1 MTRFQLFLGL
11 PIGRIFRD
19 TFTVRDKPTCM
30 TPEFPGCKI
39 IATLAEDARFAL
51 YRGSLEDGSSVL
63 IEATRTRAR
72 SDDRARLRRAH
83 ALGKELGDSVTPRA
97 IGFVEHADL
106 FGIMREDPGGSTLA
120 QILAT
125 RRLSLETSLAY
136 AAGIARCLAVT
147 AAQGVVHRDLTP
159 QSVLVRE
166 SDGAVCLV
174 HFTAAGRTGD
184 ESLRAPNPDAPE
196 GTLLYMAPEQTG
208 RTNRP
213 VDHRADFYAL
223 GALLYTML
231 TGGPPFTSAEP
242 MALVHAHLARAP
254 KPPHEL
260 EPSVPPAV
268 SRIVLKLLAKSA
280 DDRYQS
286 ARGVAADISM
296 CIDRLRITGRVDPF
310 PLGGQDR
317 PTMLTS
323 AVRLYGRDAERETLS
338 SAVERIRRG
347 GREMFAIQGTEGMGK
362 TALAIDM
369 FARTP
374 ADDAYLAAGKFDQIG
389 QSMPFAGIGHA
400 LGELVRAALAEPE
413 NELARIRSEL
423 DAALGPNIEL
433 VARVVPELGML
444 FTPTGASPDLGPLES
459 QNRFSIIVQRFIAVF
474 TRRRPVVLFLD
485 DLQWADPA
493 SLKLLRD
500 LLSDPQGAY
509 LLVMTA
515 FRSRND
521 GEAYGPI
528 RRTLDELQWADVP
541 VTELELRPLR
551 PSDVRSM
558 IAGLL
563 GCDAVE
569 VESLGVL
576 LWSKTSGNPFFVRQI
591 LGALVR
597 DGLVEV
603 DPATGT
609 VFCDEEK
616 VEGSI
621 TDDIVTLL
629 LTKIG
634 DLAEASRYALVR
646 AACFGHEFRIDS
658 LAALCNRTPMEL
670 RGELS
675 AAVADGLVLPVRTR
689 PGAVRPGESKPT
701 GPRAYR
707 FSHDKVQQAAYS
719 LLPKDELPTLHLA
732 ISRRL
737 RAEINLENDNP
748 FEVLFHAHRGAS
760 AMTDPAERIDV
771 ARFALAGG
779 QKARGAA
786 AYEAASGYF
795 ATGMMLL
802 GENGWETQGQLM
814 FSLAWGA
821 AACAYLTGRFDEA
834 ERLFALLR
842 THAASPLDRASVRD
856 LETVLYVTMGRFT
869 DAVRVGCEGLR
880 LLGEHSLDN
889 PDRATVFA
897 EERTKI
903 DQMLNTRHAESMV
916 GVVMLEDPNRRA
928 ILRTLI
934 HLVPAAYAT
943 DPALL
948 FLVAARMVRTTL
960 EGGPTEDSAF
970 AFAVYGMT
978 LTAMQ
983 RYDEAFHMGE
993 IALQLFERFPSPS
1006 FACKVY
1012 LTVGGNLHFYR
1023 RPLVAGFPYLERAQ
1037 REGLATGDFPFVS
1050 YTCFSMA
1057 QIRLGLGE
1065 DLGTTEQEIEAFLLL
1080 MQKTRDLM
1088 SEAHLR
1094 LAYQF
1099 VRCLRGRTRGTTTLS
1114 DREFDEAKFEASLRE
1129 KNLPFVTSY
1138 YYAIRLE
1145 LAVLFGEWALAE
1157 RILVDA
1163 DRYVEVAVAQYFAT
1177 GVFFRAAF
1185 LAALRLGRGSA
1196 DDRAKSLAEYERRE
1210 SKLVALAK
1218 SCPQNFQHWLDLVR
1232 AERARIE
1239 GRDLEAIN
1247 LFDAAIEGAATNGF
1261 VRDEAFALERAAW
1274 HHQSRKRLRL
1284 ARAYVLESRAAY
1296 VRWGAT
1302 AKRDHLSDE
1311 FEGLWEDQ
1319 LPPWDQP
1326 AQSTRAD
1333 KAFAALDTATVI
1345 HAAQAIA
1352 GEILLERVL
1361 VRVVKAVI
1369 ESAGADR
1376 GMLLIDRGG
1385 RLWVDVTMQVEPEKV
1400 ETETSVLAE
1409 ECEVLPLSV
1418 VEYVRRTREPLVM
1431 GDAQADRRFAKD
1443 RYMVHYAPRSIL
1455 ATPMMHKGKLVGI
1468 IYLEHATANEA
1479 FVPARLPLIEFLA
1492 AQAGAAVESAL
1503 LYAEVQRITEE
1514 LKRSNEGLEAEV
1526 AKRTGEARE
1535 TADMLRV
1542 ELEQRELAEAE
1553 REALQMRVIAA
1564 QRERLAELSTPI
1576 IPITDDVVVMPLI
1589 GTMDES
1595 RAGELM
1601 EAALRGASERPVRA
1615 VILDVTG
1622 VKNGDARVAETLVQ
1636 AASAL
1641 RLLGARAILTG
1652 VRADVARSLM
1662 ESGTELAGIVTKSSL
1677 QAGIAFALGKQLRGR

>member
-1 MTRFQLFLGL
+1 MTL
-11 PIGRIFRD
+11 
-19 TFTVRDKPTCM
+19 
-30 TPEFPGCKI
+30 EFPGCTI
-39 IATLAEDARFAL
+39 VATLAEDARFAL
-51 YRGSLEDGSSVL
+51 YRGRLEDGTSVL
-63 IEATRTRAR
+63 VEATRQRAR
-72 SDDRARLRRAH
+72 SDDRARFRRAH
-83 ALGKELGDSVTPRA
+83 AIGKELGESITPRA
-97 IGFVEHADL
+97 LGFVEHADH
-106 FGIMREDPGGSTLA
+106 FGVMREDPGGSTLA
-120 QILAT
+120 QILST
-125 RRLSLETSLAY
+125 RRLSLETILAY
-136 AAGIARCLAVT
+136 AAGIARTLAVT

-159 QSVLVRE
+159 HHVFVRE
-166 SDGAVCLV
+166 TDGMVFLV
-174 HFTAAGRTGD
+174 HFTSAGRTGD
-184 ESLRAPNPDAPE
+184 ESLRSPNPDAPE
-196 GTLLYMAPEQTG
+196 GTLLYMSPEQTG

-223 GALLYTML
+223 GCVLYEML
-231 TGGPPFTSAEP
+231 TGAPPFTSAEP
-242 MALVHAHLARAP
+242 MALVHAHLARTP

-260 EPSVPPAV
+260 EPNVPPAV

-286 ARGVAADISM
+286 ARGIAADLSM

-317 PTMLTS
+317 PTMLS
-323 AVRLYGRDAERETLS
+323 NAVRLYGRDAERESLS
-338 SAVERIRRG
+338 TAVERIRRG
-347 GREMFAIQGTEGMGK
+347 GREIFAIAGAEGMGK
-362 TALAIDM
+362 TALAVDM

-423 DAALGPNIEL
+423 EAALGPNIEL

-444 FTPTGASPDLGPLES
+444 FTPTGTSPDLGPLES
-459 QNRFSIIVQRFIAVF
+459 QNRFSIIVQRFISVF

-509 LLVMTA
+509 LLVITA
-515 FRSRND
+515 FRSRDD

-528 RRTLDELQWADVP
+528 RRTLDELQWLDVP

-563 GCDAVE
+563 GCDSAE
-569 VESLGVL
+569 VESLGVM
-576 LWSKTSGNPFFVRQI
+576 LWSRTNGNPFFVRQI

-597 DGLVEV
+597 DGLVDV
-603 DPATGT
+603 DAATGA
-609 VFCDEEK
+609 VYCDEEK
-616 VEGSI
+616 IEGSI

-629 LTKIG
+629 LAKIG
-634 DLAEASRYALVR
+634 DLSAPSRHALVR
-646 AACFGHEFRIDS
+646 AACFGHEFRIDALAS
-658 LAALCNRTPMEL
+658 LCGRTPAEL
-670 RGELS
+670 RGDLS
-675 AAVADGLVLPVRTR
+675 AAVGDGLVLPVRTR
-689 PGAVRPGESKPT
+689 PSAVRPGETKSS

-719 LLPKDELPTLHLA
+719 LLPKDELPALHLA

-737 RAEINLENDNP
+737 RAEIDIENDNP

-760 AMTDPAERIDV
+760 AMTDSTERIEV

-802 GENGWETQGQLM
+802 GEEGWQDQPQLM

-834 ERLFALLR
+834 EKLFALLR
-842 THAASPLDRASVRD
+842 RHAASPLDRASVRD

-889 PDRATVFA
+889 PDRAAVFA
-897 EERTKI
+897 EERAKI
-903 DQMLNTRHAESMV
+903 DQMLNVRHAESMV
-916 GVVMLEDPNRRA
+916 AVVMLEDPNRRA
-928 ILRTLI
+928 MLRTLI

-978 LTAMQ
+978 LAALQ
-983 RYDEAFHMGE
+983 RYDEAFQMGE

-1012 LTVGGNLHFYR
+1012 LCVGGNLHFYR
-1023 RPLVAGFPYLERAQ
+1023 RPLVAGLPYLERAQ

-1065 DLGTTEQEIEAFLLL
+1065 DLATTEQEIEGFLLL
-1080 MQKTRDLM
+1080 MQKTRDIM

-1094 LAYQF
+1094 IAYQL
-1099 VRCLRGRTRGTTTLS
+1099 VRCLRGRTRGSTTLS
-1114 DREFDEAKFEASLRE
+1114 DREFDEKKFEASLHE
-1129 KNLPFVTSY
+1129 KNLPFVVSY
-1138 YYAIRLE
+1138 YHAARLE

-1157 RILVDA
+1157 RILIEA
-1163 DRYVEVAVAQYFAT
+1163 DRYVDVAVAQFFAT

-1185 LAALRLGRGSA
+1185 LAALRLGRGTGPEHEK
-1196 DDRAKSLAEYERRE
+1196 RAAEYERRE
-1210 SKLVALAK
+1210 AKLVALAE
-1218 SCPQNFQHWLDLVR
+1218 SCPQNFQHLLDLVR
-1232 AERARIE
+1232 AERARLE
-1239 GRDLEAIN
+1239 ARDVDAIN
-1247 LFDAAIEGAATNGF
+1247 LFDAAIEGAAQNGF
-1261 VRDEAFALERAAW
+1261 VKDEAFALERAAW
-1274 HHQSRKRLRL
+1274 FHLARGRKRL
-1284 ARAYVLESRAAY
+1284 ARAYVMDAHRVY
-1296 VRWGAT
+1296 GRWGVT
-1302 AKRDHLSDE
+1302 SKHEHLASQ
-1311 FEGLWEDQ
+1311 FEELWEDE

-1326 AQSTRAD
+1326 VQSSRVD

-1385 RLWVDVTMQVEPEKV
+1385 RLWVDVMMLVDPEKI

-1409 ECEVLPLSV
+1409 ECETLPLSV

-1431 GDAQADRRFAKD
+1431 GDARADRRFAKD
-1443 RYMVHYAPRSIL
+1443 RYMVNDAPRSIL
-1455 ATPMMHKGKLVGI
+1455 TLPMLHKGKLVGI
-1468 IYLEHATANEA
+1468 IYLEHGSAHDA

-1492 AQAGAAVESAL
+1492 AQAAAAVESAL
-1503 LYAEVQRITEE
+1503 LYAEVQRMTDE
-1514 LKRSNEGLEAEV
+1514 LRRSNEGLEAQV
-1526 AKRTGEARE
+1526 AKRTQEARE

-1553 REALQMRVIAA
+1553 REALQLRVIDA

-1595 RAGELM
+1595 RATELM
-1601 EAALRGASERPVRA
+1601 EAALRGAAERPVRA

-1622 VKNGDARVAETLVQ
+1622 VKNGDARVAETLVRT
-1636 AASAL
+1636 ASAL
-1641 RLLGARAILTG
+1641 RLLGAQSILTG
-1652 VRADVARSLM
+1652 VRADIARSLM

>member
-1 MTRFQLFLGL
+1 
-11 PIGRIFRD
+11 
-19 TFTVRDKPTCM
+19 M
-30 TPEFPGCKI
+30 TPEFPGCTI
-39 IATLAEDARFAL
+39 VATLAEDARFAL
-51 YRGSLEDGSSVL
+51 YRGRFEDGTSVL
-63 IEATRTRAR
+63 VEATRSRAR

-83 ALGKELGDSVTPRA
+83 AIGKELGESVTPRA
-97 IGFVEHADL
+97 LGFVEHADH
-106 FGIMREDPGGSTLA
+106 FGVMREDPGGSTLA

-125 RRLSLETSLAY
+125 RRLSLETILAY
-136 AAGIARCLAVT
+136 AAAIARGLAVT
-147 AAQGVVHRDLTP
+147 AAQGVVHRDINP
-159 QSVLVRE
+159 HNVLVRE
-166 SDGAVCLV
+166 TDGTVFLV
-174 HFTAAGRTGD
+174 HFVAAGRTGD
-184 ESLRAPNPDAPE
+184 ESLRSPNPDAPE
-196 GTLLYMAPEQTG
+196 GTLLYMSPEQSG

-223 GALLYTML
+223 GCVLYEML
-231 TGGPPFTSAEP
+231 TGAPPFTSAEP
-242 MALVHAHLARAP
+242 MALVHAHLARTP
-254 KPPHEL
+254 KSPHEL
-260 EPSVPPAV
+260 EPNVPPAV

-286 ARGVAADISM
+286 ARGVAADLSM
-296 CIDRLRITGRVDPF
+296 CIDRLRISGRVDPF

-317 PTMLTS
+317 PTMLS
-323 AVRLYGRDAERETLS
+323 NAVRLYGRDAERESLS
-338 SAVERIRRG
+338 AAVERIRRG
-347 GREMFAIQGTEGMGK
+347 GREIFAIAGAEGMGK
-362 TALAIDM
+362 TALAVDM

-413 NELARIRSEL
+413 SELSRIRSEL
-423 DAALGPNIEL
+423 ESALGPNIEL
-433 VARVVPELGML
+433 VARVVPELGMV
-444 FTPTGASPDLGPLES
+444 FTPTGTSPDLGPLES
-459 QNRFSIIVQRFIAVF
+459 QNRFSIIVQRFISVF

-500 LLSDPQGAY
+500 LMSDPQGAY
-509 LLVMTA
+509 LLVITA

-528 RRTLDELQWADVP
+528 RRTLDEFQWLDVP

-558 IAGLL
+558 LAGLL
-563 GCDAVE
+563 GCDAAE

-576 LWSKTSGNPFFVRQI
+576 LWSKTNGNPFFVRQI

-603 DPATGT
+603 DASTGA
-609 VFCDEEK
+609 VYCDEEK
-616 VEGSI
+616 IEGSI
-621 TDDIVTLL
+621 TDDIVSLL
-629 LTKIG
+629 LAKIG
-634 DLAEASRYALVR
+634 DLSELSRHALVR
-646 AACFGHEFRIDS
+646 AACFGHEFRIDALAS
-658 LAALCNRTPMEL
+658 LCGRTPAEL
-670 RGELS
+670 RGDLS
-675 AAVADGLVLPVRTR
+675 SAVADGLVLPVRTR
-689 PGAVRPGESKPT
+689 PSAARPAGERPSSG

-719 LLPKDELPTLHLA
+719 LLPKDELPALHLA

-737 RAEINLENDNP
+737 RAEIDIENDNP

-760 AMTDPAERIDV
+760 AMTDSTERIEV

-802 GENGWETQGQLM
+802 GDGGWQDQPSLM

-821 AACAYLTGRFDEA
+821 AACAYLTGRFDDA
-834 ERLFALLR
+834 EKLFGLLR
-842 THAASPLDRASVRD
+842 QHASSSLDRASVRD

-889 PDRATVFA
+889 PDRAAVFA
-897 EERTKI
+897 EERAKI
-903 DQMLNTRHAESMV
+903 DQMLNVRHAESMV
-916 GVVMLEDPNRRA
+916 AVVMQEDPNRRA
-928 ILRTLI
+928 MLRTLI

-978 LTAMQ
+978 LAALQ
-983 RYDEAFHMGE
+983 RYDEAFQMGE

-1012 LTVGGNLHFYR
+1012 LCVGGNLHFYR
-1023 RPLVAGFPYLERAQ
+1023 RPLVAGLPYLERAQ

-1065 DLGTTEQEIEAFLLL
+1065 DLAATEQEIEGFLLL
-1080 MQKTRDLM
+1080 MQKTRDIM

-1094 LAYQF
+1094 IAYQL
-1099 VRCLRGRTRGTTTLS
+1099 VRCLRGRTRGNTVLS
-1114 DREFDEAKFEASLRE
+1114 DREFDEKKFEASLHE
-1129 KNLPFVTSY
+1129 KNLPFVVSY
-1138 YYAIRLE
+1138 YHAIRLE
-1145 LAVLFGEWALAE
+1145 LAVLFGEWAQAE
-1157 RILVDA
+1157 RILVEGEPFVD
-1163 DRYVEVAVAQYFAT
+1163 VAVAQFFAT

-1185 LAALRLGRGSA
+1185 LAALRLGRGTGPEQE
-1196 DDRAKSLAEYERRE
+1196 KQVAEYERRE
-1210 SKLVALAK
+1210 SKLVALAE
-1218 SCPQNFQHWLDLVR
+1218 SCPQNFQHLLDLVR
-1232 AERARIE
+1232 AERARVE
-1239 GRDLEAIN
+1239 NRDLDAIN
-1247 LFDAAIEGAATNGF
+1247 LFDAAIEGAARNGF
-1261 VRDEAFALERAAW
+1261 VKDEAFALERAAW
-1274 HHQSRKRLRL
+1274 FHFARGRKRL
-1284 ARAYVLESRAAY
+1284 ARAYVLDAQNVY
-1296 VRWGAT
+1296 TRWGVT
-1302 AKRDHLSDE
+1302 TKRDHLSSQ
-1311 FEGLWEDQ
+1311 FEELWEDES
-1319 LPPWDQP
+1319 PPWDQP
-1326 AQSTRAD
+1326 VQSSRAD
-1333 KAFAALDTATVI
+1333 KGFAALDTAAVI

-1385 RLWVDVTMQVEPEKV
+1385 RLWVDVVMQVDPEKI
-1400 ETETSVLAE
+1400 ETEASVLAE
-1409 ECEVLPLSV
+1409 ECETLPLSI
-1418 VEYVRRTREPLVM
+1418 VEYVRRTREALVM
-1431 GDAQADRRFAKD
+1431 GDARADRRFAKD
-1443 RYMVHYAPRSIL
+1443 RYMVNDAPRSIL
-1455 ATPMMHKGKLVGI
+1455 TLPMLHKGKLVGI
-1468 IYLEHATANEA
+1468 IYLEHGSANDA

-1492 AQAGAAVESAL
+1492 AQAAAAVESAL

-1514 LKRSNEGLEAEV
+1514 LRRSNEGLEAQV
-1526 AKRTGEARE
+1526 AKRTQEARE

-1553 REALQMRVIAA
+1553 REALQLRVIDA

-1576 IPITDDVVVMPLI
+1576 IPITEDVVVMPLI

-1595 RAGELM
+1595 RASELM

-1636 AASAL
+1636 TASAL
-1641 RLLGARAILTG
+1641 RLLGAQSILTG

>member
-1 MTRFQLFLGL
+1 M
-11 PIGRIFRD
+11 I
-19 TFTVRDKPTCM
+19 
-30 TPEFPGCKI
+30 PEFPGCNI
-39 IATLAEDARFAL
+39 IATLAESARFAL
-51 YRGSLEDGSSVL
+51 YRGHLEDGTSVL

-83 ALGKELGDSVTPRA
+83 ALGKELGDAVTPRA
-97 IGFVEHADL
+97 LGFVEHAEV
-106 FGIMREDPGGSTLA
+106 FGIMREDPGGTTLA
-120 QILAT
+120 QILET
-125 RRLSLETSLAY
+125 RRILLETALAY
-136 AAGIARCLAVT
+136 AAGIARALAVT
-147 AAQGVVHRDLTP
+147 AAQGVVHRNLTP
-159 QSVLVRE
+159 QSVLIRE
-166 SDGAVCLV
+166 TDGAVFLV
-174 HFTAAGRTGD
+174 NFTAAGRTGD
-184 ESLRAPNPDAPE
+184 ESLRSPNADAPE
-196 GTLLYMAPEQTG
+196 GTLLYMSPEQTG

-223 GALLYTML
+223 GILLYEML
-231 TGGPPFTSAEP
+231 TGHPPFTSQEP
-242 MALVHAHLARAP
+242 MVLVHAQLARAP
-254 KPPHEL
+254 KAPHEL

-317 PTMLTS
+317 PTMLTN

-347 GREMFAIQGTEGMGK
+347 GREMFAIQGAEGMGK

-413 NELARIRSEL
+413 IELARIRNEL
-423 DAALGPNIEL
+423 EAALGPNIEL

-459 QNRFSIIVQRFIAVF
+459 QNRFSIIVQRFLAVF

-515 FRSRND
+515 FRSRDD

-563 GCDAVE
+563 GCDSSE

-597 DGLVEV
+597 DGLVDV
-603 DPATGT
+603 DAATGA
-609 VFCDEEK
+609 VYCDEER

-621 TDDIVTLL
+621 TDDIVSLL

-634 DLAEASRYALVR
+634 DLSPASRYALVR
-646 AACFGHEFRIDS
+646 AACFGHEFRIDA
-658 LAALCNRTPMEL
+658 LAALCERTPMEL
-670 RGELS
+670 RSDLS
-675 AAVADGLVLPVRTR
+675 NAVADGLVLPVRTR
-689 PGAVRPGESKPT
+689 PNAVRPGGTKPS

-719 LLPKDELPTLHLA
+719 LLPKEELPALHLA

-737 RAEINLENDNP
+737 RADIDIENDNP

-760 AMTDPAERIDV
+760 AMTDPTERVDV

-786 AYEAASGYF
+786 AYEAAAGYF

-802 GENGWETQGQLM
+802 GETGWQQQSQLM

-834 ERLFALLR
+834 EKLFALLR
-842 THAASPLDRASVRD
+842 AHAASSLDRASVRD

-880 LLGEHSLDN
+880 LLGENSLDE
-889 PDRATVFA
+889 PDRAAAFA
-897 EERTKI
+897 QEQTKI
-903 DQMLNTRHAESMV
+903 DSMLNERRAESMV
-916 GVVMLEDPNRRA
+916 DVVMLEDPNRRA
-928 ILRTLI
+928 VLRTLI

-970 AFAVYGMT
+970 AFAVSGMT

-983 RYDEAFHMGE
+983 RYEEAFHMCE
-993 IALQLFERFPSPS
+993 IALRLFERFPSPS

-1012 LTVGGNLHFYR
+1012 LCVGSNLHFYR
-1023 RPLVAGFPYLERAQ
+1023 RPLVTSIPYLERAQ

-1065 DLGTTEQEIEAFLLL
+1065 DLAQVEQEIEGFLLL

-1094 LAYQF
+1094 VAYQL
-1099 VRCLRGRTRGTTTLS
+1099 VRCLRGRTRADTTLS
-1114 DREFDEAKFEASLRE
+1114 DREFDEAKFEQSLRD
-1129 KNLPFVTSY
+1129 KNLPFVVSY
-1138 YYAIRLE
+1138 FHAVRLQ
-1145 LAVLFGEWALAE
+1145 LAVLFGEWGKAEQILAE
-1157 RILVDA
+1157 VE
-1163 DRYVEVAVAQYFAT
+1163 RYIDVAVAQFFAT
-1177 GVFFRAAF
+1177 GVFFRAAL
-1185 LAALRLGRGSA
+1185 LAALHLENVPENE
-1196 DDRAKSLAEYERRE
+1196 RAERFAEYQRRE
-1210 SKLVALAK
+1210 TKLVALAEN
-1218 SCPQNFQHWLDLVR
+1218 CPQNFLHRLQLVR

-1239 GRDLEAIN
+1239 GRDLDAIN
-1247 LFDAAIEGAATNGF
+1247 LFDAAIEGAAQNGF
-1261 VRDEAFALERAAW
+1261 IKDEAFALERAAR
-1274 HHQSRKRLRL
+1274 HHWKQDRKRL
-1284 ARAYVLESRAAY
+1284 ARAYVIDAHHMY
-1296 VRWGAT
+1296 GRWGAM
-1302 AKRDHLSDE
+1302 AKREQLSIDFDE
-1311 FEGLWEDQ
+1311 LWEGQ
-1319 LPPWDQP
+1319 SPPWDQP
-1326 AQSTRAD
+1326 AQSSRVD
-1333 KAFAALDTATVI
+1333 KGFAALDTATVI

-1385 RLWVDVTMQVEPEKV
+1385 RLWVDVTMQVEPEKI

-1409 ECEVLPLSV
+1409 EYEELPVSV

-1431 GDAQADRRFAKD
+1431 GDARADRRFAKD

-1468 IYLEHATANEA
+1468 IYLEHTTAHDA
-1479 FVPARLPLIEFLA
+1479 FVPTRLPLIEFLA
-1492 AQAGAAVESAL
+1492 AQAAVAVESAL
-1503 LYAEVQRITEE
+1503 VYAEVQRVRDE
-1514 LKRSNEGLEAEV
+1514 LHRTNESLEAQVE
-1526 AKRTGEARE
+1526 KRTQEARE

-1542 ELEQRELAEAE
+1542 ELEQRELAESE
-1553 REALQMRVIAA
+1553 REALQMRVIEA

-1601 EAALRGASERPVRA
+1601 QAALRGASERPVRA

-1636 AASAL
+1636 TASAL
-1641 RLLGARAILTG
+1641 RLLGAQAILTG

-1677 QAGIAFALGKQLRGR
+1677 QAGIAFALGKQLRGRG

>member
-1 MTRFQLFLGL
+1 
-11 PIGRIFRD
+11 
-19 TFTVRDKPTCM
+19 M
-30 TPEFPGCKI
+30 TPEFPGCTI
-39 IATLAEDARFAL
+39 VATLAEDARFAL
-51 YRGSLEDGSSVL
+51 YRGRLEDGTSVL
-63 IEATRTRAR
+63 IEATRSRAR

-83 ALGKELGDSVTPRA
+83 AIGKELGESVTPRA
-97 IGFVEHADL
+97 LGFVEHADH
-106 FGIMREDPGGSTLA
+106 FGVMREDPGGSTLA
-120 QILAT
+120 EILTT
-125 RRLSLETSLAY
+125 RRLSLETILAY
-136 AAGIARCLAVT
+136 AAAIARALAVT
-147 AAQGVVHRDLTP
+147 AAQGVVHRDINP
-159 QSVLVRE
+159 HNVLVRE
-166 SDGAVCLV
+166 TDGTVFLV
-174 HFTAAGRTGD
+174 HFVAAGRTGD
-184 ESLRAPNPDAPE
+184 ESLRSPNPDAPE
-196 GTLLYMAPEQTG
+196 GTLLYMSPEQTG

-223 GALLYTML
+223 GCILYEML
-231 TGGPPFTSAEP
+231 TGAPPFTSAEP
-242 MALVHAHLARAP
+242 MALVHAHLARTP
-254 KPPHEL
+254 KSPHEL
-260 EPSVPPAV
+260 EPNVPPAV

-286 ARGVAADISM
+286 ARGIAADVSM

-317 PTMLTS
+317 PTMLS
-323 AVRLYGRDAERETLS
+323 NAVRLYGRDAERESLS
-338 SAVERIRRG
+338 AAVERIRRG
-347 GREMFAIQGTEGMGK
+347 GREIFAIAGGEGMGK
-362 TALAIDM
+362 TALAVDM

-413 NELARIRSEL
+413 SELSRIRSEL
-423 DAALGPNIEL
+423 EAALGPNIEL
-433 VARVVPELGML
+433 VARVVPELGMV
-444 FTPTGASPDLGPLES
+444 FAPTGTSPDLGPLES
-459 QNRFSIIVQRFIAVF
+459 QNRFSIIVQRFISVF

-500 LLSDPQGAY
+500 LMSDPQGAY
-509 LLVMTA
+509 LLVITA

-528 RRTLDELQWADVP
+528 RRTLDEFQWLDVP

-558 IAGLL
+558 LAGLL
-563 GCDAVE
+563 GCDSAE

-576 LWSKTSGNPFFVRQI
+576 LWSKTNGNPFFVRQI

-603 DPATGT
+603 DASTGA
-609 VFCDEEK
+609 VYCDEEK
-616 VEGSI
+616 IEGSI
-621 TDDIVTLL
+621 TDDIVSLL
-629 LTKIG
+629 LAKIG
-634 DLAEASRYALVR
+634 DLSALSRHALVR
-646 AACFGHEFRIDS
+646 AACFGHEFRIDALAS
-658 LAALCNRTPMEL
+658 LCGRTPAEL
-670 RGELS
+670 RGDLS
-675 AAVADGLVLPVRTR
+675 SAVADGLVLPVRTR
-689 PGAVRPGESKPT
+689 PSAARPTGERPSSG

-719 LLPKDELPTLHLA
+719 LLPKDELPALHLA

-737 RAEINLENDNP
+737 RAEIDIENDNP

-760 AMTDPAERIDV
+760 AMTDLAERIEV

-802 GENGWETQGQLM
+802 GDGGWQDQPSLM

-834 ERLFALLR
+834 EKLFGLLR
-842 THAASPLDRASVRD
+842 QHASSSLDRASVRD

-889 PDRATVFA
+889 PDRAAVFA
-897 EERTKI
+897 EEQAKI
-903 DQMLNTRHAESMV
+903 DQMLNVRHAESMV
-916 GVVMLEDPNRRA
+916 AVVMQEDPNRRA
-928 ILRTLI
+928 MLRTLI

-978 LTAMQ
+978 LAALQ
-983 RYDEAFHMGE
+983 RYDEAFQMGE

-1012 LTVGGNLHFYR
+1012 LCVGGNLHFYR
-1023 RPLVAGFPYLERAQ
+1023 RPLVAGLPYLERAQ

-1065 DLGTTEQEIEAFLLL
+1065 DLAATEQEIEGFLLL
-1080 MQKTRDLM
+1080 MQKTRDIM

-1094 LAYQF
+1094 IAYQL
-1099 VRCLRGRTRGTTTLS
+1099 VRCLRGRTRGNMALS
-1114 DREFDEAKFEASLRE
+1114 DREFDEKKFEASLHE
-1129 KNLPFVTSY
+1129 KNLPFVVSY
-1138 YYAIRLE
+1138 YHAIRLE
-1145 LAVLFGEWALAE
+1145 LAVLFGEWAQAE
-1157 RILVDA
+1157 RILVEGERFVD
-1163 DRYVEVAVAQYFAT
+1163 VAVAQFFAT
-1177 GVFFRAAF
+1177 GMFFRAAF
-1185 LAALRLGRGSA
+1185 LAALRLGRGTGPEQE
-1196 DDRAKSLAEYERRE
+1196 KQVAEYERRE
-1210 SKLVALAK
+1210 SKLVALAE
-1218 SCPQNFQHWLDLVR
+1218 SCPQNFQHLLDLVR
-1232 AERARIE
+1232 AERARVE
-1239 GRDLEAIN
+1239 HRDLDAIN
-1247 LFDAAIEGAATNGF
+1247 LFDAAIEGASQNGF
-1261 VRDEAFALERAAW
+1261 VKDEAFALERAAW
-1274 HHQSRKRLRL
+1274 FHFARGRKRL
-1284 ARAYVLESRAAY
+1284 ARAYVLDAQTVY
-1296 VRWGAT
+1296 TRWGVT
-1302 AKRDHLSDE
+1302 TKRDHLSSQ
-1311 FEGLWEDQ
+1311 FEELWEDES
-1319 LPPWDQP
+1319 PPWDQP
-1326 AQSTRAD
+1326 VQSSRAD
-1333 KAFAALDTATVI
+1333 KGFAALDTAAVI
-1345 HAAQAIA
+1345 HASQAIA

-1385 RLWVDVTMQVEPEKV
+1385 RLWVDVVMQVDPEKI
-1400 ETETSVLAE
+1400 ETEASVLAE
-1409 ECEVLPLSV
+1409 ECETLPLSI
-1418 VEYVRRTREPLVM
+1418 VEYVRRTRESLLM
-1431 GDAQADRRFAKD
+1431 GDARADRRFAKD
-1443 RYMVHYAPRSIL
+1443 RYMVNDAPQSIL
-1455 ATPMMHKGKLVGI
+1455 TLPMLHKGKLVGI
-1468 IYLEHATANEA
+1468 IYLEHGSANDA
-1479 FVPARLPLIEFLA
+1479 FVPSRLPLIEFLA
-1492 AQAGAAVESAL
+1492 AQAAAAVESAL

-1514 LKRSNEGLEAEV
+1514 LRRSNEGLEAQV
-1526 AKRTGEARE
+1526 AKRTQEARE

-1553 REALQMRVIAA
+1553 REALQLRVIEA

-1576 IPITDDVVVMPLI
+1576 IPITEDVVVMPLI

-1595 RAGELM
+1595 RASELM

-1636 AASAL
+1636 TASAL
-1641 RLLGARAILTG
+1641 RLLGAQSILTG

>member
-1 MTRFQLFLGL
+1 M
-11 PIGRIFRD
+11 I
-19 TFTVRDKPTCM
+19 
-30 TPEFPGCKI
+30 PEFPGCTI
-39 IATLAEDARFAL
+39 VATLAEDPRFAL
-51 YRGSLEDGSSVL
+51 YRGRLEDGTSVL
-63 IEATRTRAR
+63 VEATRTRAR

-83 ALGKELGDSVTPRA
+83 ALGKELGESVTPRA
-97 IGFVEHADL
+97 IGFVEHADI
-106 FGIMREDPGGSTLA
+106 FGVMREDPGGTTLA
-120 QILAT
+120 KILAT
-125 RRLSLETSLAY
+125 RRLSLETALAY
-136 AAGIARCLAVT
+136 AAGMARTLAVV
-147 AAQGVVHRDLTP
+147 AAQGVVHRDITP
-159 QSVLVRE
+159 QNVLVRE
-166 SDGAVCLV
+166 TDSTVFLV

-184 ESLRAPNPDAPE
+184 ESLRTPNPDAPE

-223 GALLYTML
+223 GAVLYEML
-231 TGGPPFTSAEP
+231 TGSPPFTSQEP

-254 KPPHEL
+254 KQPHEL

-323 AVRLYGRDAERETLS
+323 AVRLYGRDAEREMLS

-347 GREMFAIQGTEGMGK
+347 GREMFAMQGAEGMGK

-423 DAALGPNIEL
+423 EAALGPNIEL

-459 QNRFSIIVQRFIAVF
+459 QNRFSIIVQRFISVF

-509 LLVMTA
+509 LLLMTA
-515 FRSRND
+515 FRSRDD

-528 RRTLDELQWADVP
+528 RRTLDEFQWLDVP

-563 GCDAVE
+563 GCDSSE

-576 LWSKTSGNPFFVRQI
+576 LWSKTNGNPFFVRQI

-597 DGLVEV
+597 DGLVDV
-603 DPATGT
+603 DAATGA
-609 VFCDEEK
+609 VYCDEERI
-616 VEGSI
+616 EGSI
-621 TDDIVTLL
+621 SDDIVTLL
-629 LTKIG
+629 LEKIG
-634 DLAEASRYALVR
+634 DLNPASRHALVR
-646 AACFGHEFRIDS
+646 AACFGHQFRIDS
-658 LAALCNRTPMEL
+658 LAALCERTPTEL
-670 RGELS
+670 RGDLS
-675 AAVADGLVLPVRTR
+675 SAVAEGLVLPVRGR
-689 PGAVRPGESKPT
+689 QGAVRPGETK

-719 LLPKDELPTLHLA
+719 LLPPDELPTLHLA

-737 RAEINLENDNP
+737 RAETTLESDNP

-760 AMTDPAERIDV
+760 AMIDPAERIDV
-771 ARFALAGG
+771 ARFALGGG

-802 GENGWETQGQLM
+802 GDKGWQDQAQLM

-821 AACAYLTGRFDEA
+821 AACAYLNGRFDEA
-834 ERLFALLR
+834 EKLFSQLRL
-842 THAASPLDRASVRD
+842 HAASSLDRASVRD

-880 LLGEHSLDN
+880 LLGERSLDN
-889 PDRATVFA
+889 PDRAEVFA

-903 DQMLNTRHAESMV
+903 DKLLNAQQAESMV
-916 GVVMLEDPNRRA
+916 DAVMLEDPNRRA

-978 LTAMQ
+978 LAAMQ

-993 IALQLFERFPSPS
+993 LALRLFERFPSPS
-1006 FACKVY
+1006 FACKVH
-1012 LTVGGNLHFYR
+1012 LCVGGNLHFYR
-1023 RPLVAGFPYLERAQ
+1023 RPLASGLPYLERAQ

-1057 QIRLGLGE
+1057 QIRLGLGD
-1065 DLGTTEQEIEAFLLL
+1065 DLGTTEQEIEGFLLL

-1094 LAYQF
+1094 IAYQLA
-1099 VRCLRGRTRGTTTLS
+1099 RCLRGRTRGNTTLS
-1114 DREFDEAKFEASLRE
+1114 DREFDEGKFADSLHE
-1129 KNLPFVTSY
+1129 KNLPLVTSY
-1138 YYAIRLE
+1138 YHAVRLE
-1145 LAVLFGEWALAE
+1145 LAVLFGDHVQAE
-1157 RILVDA
+1157 RVLEDA
-1163 DRYVEVAVAQYFAT
+1163 DRYLDVAVAQFFAT
-1177 GVFFRAAF
+1177 EVFFRAAF
-1185 LAALRLGRGSA
+1185 LAALRVGQGSA
-1196 DDRAKSLAEYERRE
+1196 EERAKRIAEYERRE
-1210 SKLVALAK
+1210 AKLVALAE
-1218 SCPQNFQHWLDLVR
+1218 SCPQNFRHRLDLVR
-1232 AERARIE
+1232 AERARVD

-1247 LFDAAIEGAATNGF
+1247 LFDAAIEGATQNGF
-1261 VRDEAFALERAAW
+1261 VKDEAFALERSAE
-1274 HHQSRKRLRL
+1274 HHRTQGRKRL
-1284 ARAYVLESRAAY
+1284 ARAYVLEARQAY
-1296 VRWGAT
+1296 AHWGAT
-1302 AKRDHLSDE
+1302 AKRDFLSNQFDD
-1311 FEGLWEDQ
+1311 LWEGES
-1319 LPPWDQP
+1319 PPWDQP
-1326 AQSTRAD
+1326 AQSARVD
-1333 KAFAALDTATVI
+1333 KAFATLDTATVI

-1361 VRVVKAVI
+1361 VRVVRAVI

-1376 GMLLIDRGG
+1376 GMVLIDRGG
-1385 RLWVDVTMQVEPEKV
+1385 RLWVEVTMQVEPEKI
-1400 ETETSVLAE
+1400 ETESSVLAE
-1409 ECEVLPLSV
+1409 EYEELPVSI

-1431 GDAQADRRFAKD
+1431 GDARADRRFAKD

-1455 ATPMMHKGKLVGI
+1455 ATPMLHKGKMVGV
-1468 IYLEHATANEA
+1468 IYLEHTTANEA

-1492 AQAGAAVESAL
+1492 AQAAAAVESAL
-1503 LYAEVQRITEE
+1503 LYAEVQRVTDE
-1514 LKRSNEGLEAEV
+1514 LRRSNEGLEAEV
-1526 AKRTGEARE
+1526 TKRTSEARE
-1535 TADMLRV
+1535 TADMLRI

-1553 REALQMRVIAA
+1553 REALQMRVITA

-1589 GTMDES
+1589 GTMDAG

-1601 EAALRGASERPVRA
+1601 QAALRGAAERPVRA

-1622 VKNGDARVAETLVQ
+1622 VKNGDAHVADTLVQ
-1636 AASAL
+1636 TASAL
-1641 RLLGARAILTG
+1641 RLLGTQAILTG

-1677 QAGIAFALGKQLRGR
+1677 QAGIAFALGKALRGR

>member
-1 MTRFQLFLGL
+1 M
-11 PIGRIFRD
+11 I
-19 TFTVRDKPTCM
+19 
-30 TPEFPGCKI
+30 PEFPGCTI
-39 IATLAEDARFAL
+39 VATLAEDARFVL
-51 YRGSLEDGSSVL
+51 YRGRLEDGTSVL
-63 IEATRTRAR
+63 VEATRTRAR

-83 ALGKELGDSVTPRA
+83 ALGKELGDAVTPRA
-97 IGFVEHADL
+97 LGFVEHADL

-120 QILAT
+120 QLLAT
-125 RRLSLETSLAY
+125 KRLSLETALAY
-136 AAGIARCLAVT
+136 AAGIARALAVT
-147 AAQGVVHRDLTP
+147 AAQGVVHRDITP
-159 QSVLVRE
+159 HHVLVRE
-166 SDGAVCLV
+166 NDGAVFLL
-174 HFTAAGRTGD
+174 HFTSAGRTGD
-184 ESLRAPNPDAPE
+184 ESLRTPNPDAPE

-223 GALLYTML
+223 GVVLYELL
-231 TGGPPFTSAEP
+231 TGSPPFTSQEP

-260 EPSVPPAV
+260 EPNVPPAV
-268 SRIVLKLLAKSA
+268 SRIVLKLMAKSA

-286 ARGVAADISM
+286 ARGIAADISM

-317 PTMLTS
+317 PTMLAS

-338 SAVERIRRG
+338 AAVDRIRRG
-347 GREMFAIQGTEGMGK
+347 GREIFAIQGAEGMGK
-362 TALAIDM
+362 TALVIDM

-389 QSMPFAGIGHA
+389 QSVPFAGIGHA

-413 NELARIRSEL
+413 TELARIRAEL
-423 DAALGPNIEL
+423 EAALGPNIEL

-459 QNRFSIIVQRFIAVF
+459 QNRFSIIVQRFVSVF

-509 LLVMTA
+509 LLVITA
-515 FRSRND
+515 FRSRDD

-528 RRTLDELQWADVP
+528 RRTLDELQWLDVP

-558 IAGLL
+558 VAGLL
-563 GCDAVE
+563 GCDSSE
-569 VESLGVL
+569 VESLSVL

-597 DGLVEV
+597 DGLIDV
-603 DPATGT
+603 DPATGS
-609 VFCDEEK
+609 VYCDEER

-629 LTKIG
+629 LEKIG
-634 DLAEASRYALVR
+634 DLSETSRHALVR
-646 AACFGHEFRIDS
+646 AACFGHEFRLDA
-658 LAALCNRTPMEL
+658 LAALCGRTPAEL
-670 RGELS
+670 RGDLS
-675 AAVADGLVLPVRTR
+675 SAVADGLVLPVRTR
-689 PGAVRPGESKPT
+689 QNAVRPGEART
-701 GPRAYR
+701 GGPRAYR

-719 LLPKDELPTLHLA
+719 LLPKDELPALHLA

-737 RAEINLENDNP
+737 RAETNIENDNP

-760 AMTDPAERIDV
+760 AMTDLTERVDV
-771 ARFALAGG
+771 ARFALQGG

-802 GENGWETQGQLM
+802 GEGGWQDQLQLM

-834 ERLFALLR
+834 EKLFGLLR
-842 THAASPLDRASVRD
+842 AHAASPLDRASVRD

-889 PDRATVFA
+889 PDRAAAFA

-903 DQMLNTRHAESMV
+903 DQMLNLRHAESMV
-916 GVVMLEDPNRRA
+916 AVVMLEDPNRRA

-993 IALQLFERFPSPS
+993 IALQLYERFPSPS
-1006 FACKVY
+1006 FACKVH
-1012 LTVGGNLHFYR
+1012 LCVGGNLYFYR
-1023 RPLVAGFPYLERAQ
+1023 RPIAASLPYLERAQ

-1050 YTCFSMA
+1050 YTCFSIA

-1065 DLGTTEQEIEAFLLL
+1065 DLAATEQEIEGFLLL

-1094 LAYQF
+1094 IAYQL
-1099 VRCLRGRTRGTTTLS
+1099 VRCLRGRTRGNTTLS
-1114 DREFDEAKFEASLRE
+1114 DREFDEAKFEASLKE

-1138 YYAIRLE
+1138 YHAVRLE
-1145 LAVLFGEWALAE
+1145 LAVLFGDWALAE
-1157 RILVDA
+1157 RILQEA
-1163 DRYVEVAVAQYFAT
+1163 ERYVDVAVAQYFAT
-1177 GVFFRAAF
+1177 GIAFRAAF
-1185 LAALRLGRGSA
+1185 LAALRLGRGTPEE
-1196 DDRAKSLAEYERRE
+1196 RAKRLVEFEARE
-1210 SKLVALAK
+1210 AKLVALAE
-1218 SCPQNFQHWLDLVR
+1218 SCPQNFKHHLDLVR
-1232 AERARIE
+1232 AERARLE
-1239 GRDLEAIN
+1239 GNDLEAVN
-1247 LFDAAIEGAATNGF
+1247 LFDAAIEGASQNGF
-1261 VRDEAFALERAAW
+1261 VKDEAFALERASR
-1274 HHQSRKRLRL
+1274 HHYLRGRKRL
-1284 ARAYVLESRAAY
+1284 ARAYVLDARQTY
-1296 VRWGAT
+1296 NKWGAT
-1302 AKRDHLSDE
+1302 AKREHFEGE
-1311 FEGLWEDQ
+1311 FEDLWEGE

-1326 AQSTRAD
+1326 PQSSRVD

-1385 RLWVDVTMQVEPEKV
+1385 RLWVDVTMQLDPEKV

-1409 ECEVLPLSV
+1409 EYEELPVSV

-1431 GDAQADRRFAKD
+1431 GDARADRRFAKD

-1455 ATPMMHKGKLVGI
+1455 ATPMLHKGKLVGI
-1468 IYLEHATANEA
+1468 IYLEHTSANDA

-1492 AQAGAAVESAL
+1492 AQAAAAVESAL
-1503 LYAEVQRITEE
+1503 LYSEVQRVTDE
-1514 LKRSNEGLEAEV
+1514 LRRSNEGLEAEV
-1526 AKRTGEARE
+1526 SKRTREARE

-1542 ELEQRELAEAE
+1542 ELEQRAVTEAE
-1553 REALQMRVIAA
+1553 REALQLQVIEA

-1589 GTMDES
+1589 GTMDEA

-1601 EAALRGASERPVRA
+1601 QAALRGANERPVRA

-1636 AASAL
+1636 TASAL
-1641 RLLGARAILTG
+1641 RLLGAQAILTG

-1662 ESGTELAGIVTKSSL
+1662 ESGTELLGIVTKSSL